1 MHVCRYCTADCRA
14 AGRAVQSYSYRSHAL
29 LQYPRASSLLLQPH
43 RACRHAAGTR
53 GRRAA
58 ACACAY
64 GGTRADMHRGRT
76 SSYSCTHVG
85 SYWLVPTA
93 VGTREYADACA
104 CVRWCMLHARWWP
117 LLHAQRTASSG
128 PCSAPGP
135 RAHRCALRIP
145 AQSAGAQPPIRL
157 AARSLCIC
165 SQGAPRRSH
174 HHPPSVSLLA
184 TATISERWLHYLTT
198 APRSASTMPPNRWYR
213 PTKPET
219 GVPRSPRRGPHFCG
233 TAARGAT

>member
-1 MHVCRYCTADCRA
+1 M
-14 AGRAVQSYSYRSHAL
+14 YSYRSHAL

-117 LLHAQRTASSG
+117 LLHAAHGVVGAMQR
-128 PCSAPGP
+128 PGP
-135 RAHRCALRIP
+135 TRTPLRPAHTCAVRWGP
-145 AQSAGAQPPIRL
+145 APYPAGGQVPL
-157 AARSLCIC
+157 HLLSRS
-165 SQGAPRRSH
+165 S
-174 HHPPSVSLLA
+174 
-184 TATISERWLHYLTT
+184 
-198 APRSASTMPPNRWYR
+198 
-213 PTKPET
+213 
-219 GVPRSPRRGPHFCG
+219 SP
-233 TAARGAT
+233 